1 VKVAMAALNML
12 SRRALRAS
20 AFLAVLFACSA
31 CTTGPYI
38 HTTVHRSVI
47 KLAPGALEHD
57 GLAFITPTVVWG
69 KEEDKQV
76 VALTFAEV
84 MHVERPG
91 IRVVTLPETLGLVN
105 SDDFTDRY
113 KKMYDDYVQTGIL
126 KRDVISEIGRLTGAR
141 YLAQVK
147 LAGFG
152 QESVSRFG
160 IFGLRVAETKR
171 ANIRL
176 FLQIWDSDTG
186 RVAWEGVLETNYSD
200 DTMTERV
207 ITFRTVVEE
216 AARELIRKL
225 P

>member
-1 VKVAMAALNML
+1 MASLNAR
-12 SRRALRAS
+12 SRRLPRAL
-20 AFLAVLFACSA
+20 AFLAVMVACSA

-47 KLAPGALEHD
+47 ELAPGALEHD

-84 MHVERPG
+84 MHIERPE

-105 SDDFTDRY
+105 SDNFTDRY
-113 KKMYDDYVQTGIL
+113 KKMYDDYLQTGIL
-126 KRDVISEIGRLTGAR
+126 KHDAISEIGRVTGAR

-147 LAGFG
+147 LASFG

-160 IFGLRVAETKR
+160 IFGLRVMETKR

-176 FLQIWDSDTG
+176 FLQIWDSDSG

-216 AARELIRKL
+216 AARELIRQL

>member
-1 VKVAMAALNML
+1 MTSQNTP
-12 SRRALRAS
+12 SRHSLLVT
-20 AFLAVLFACSA
+20 AFLAAVAACSG

-47 KLAPGALEHD
+47 DLAPGALEHD

-84 MHVERPG
+84 MHAERPR

-113 KKMYDDYVQTGIL
+113 KKMYDDYLQTGIL
-126 KRDVISEIGRLTGAR
+126 KRDVIGEIGRLTGAR

-160 IFGLRVAETKR
+160 ILGLRVMETKR

-176 FLQIWDSDTG
+176 FLQIWDCNTG
-186 RVAWEGVLETNYSD
+186 RVAWEGVLETNYAD

-216 AARELIRKL
+216 AARALIRQL

>member
-1 VKVAMAALNML
+1 MRIAMVTLKLRSCTAPCIAAI
-12 SRRALRAS
+12 
-20 AFLAVLFACSA
+20 LAVLAACAA
-31 CTTGPYI
+31 CTGPYI

-47 KLAPGALEHD
+47 ELAPGALEHD
-57 GLAFITPTVVWG
+57 GLAFITPTVVLG

-84 MHVERPG
+84 MHNARPD
-91 IRVVTLPETLGLVN
+91 IHVVTLPETLGLVN
-105 SDDFTDRY
+105 SDGFTERY
-113 KKMYDDYVQTGIL
+113 KKMYDDYLQTGIL
-126 KRDVISEIGRLTGAR
+126 KRDVIREIGRVTGAR

-152 QESVSRFG
+152 QESVSRLG
-160 IFGLRVAETKR
+160 VLGLRVMETKR

-186 RVAWEGVLETNYSD
+186 RVAWEGVLETNYAD

-216 AARELIRKL
+216 AARELVRQL